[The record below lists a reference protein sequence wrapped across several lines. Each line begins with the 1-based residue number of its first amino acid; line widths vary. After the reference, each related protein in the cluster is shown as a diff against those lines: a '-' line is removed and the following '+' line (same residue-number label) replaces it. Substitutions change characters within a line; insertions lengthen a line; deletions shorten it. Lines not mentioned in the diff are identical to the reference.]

1 MANSDGSVVIEFD
14 ADVSDANKKIGRLKT
29 EIQNL
34 KTKISEKE
42 FKHNS
47 IVEQADAMRSS
58 IKKAEAEVDTL
69 RKAWIENQTPES
81 ENKYNSS
88 IEKLEQMNAKYKEIV
103 ASADKLAASIAED
116 EKNLE
121 AMKYAGGQLQ
131 AEVNAAEQAAAQQV
145 DTSTAEQVESKMKS
159 IFARIREAASE
170 TAASV
175 LKLMKSGFNKLASYA
190 KNAAKSFLSLFSGS
204 KRLNGSFASGI
215 KTMLKYSLGIRSL
228 CALVNKLKS
237 ALAEG
242 FKNLAQ
248 YSDTTN
254 KSISMIKSALTQLKN
269 SLATA
274 FAPILTTV
282 APILT
287 QFINMLSTAADYVA
301 RLTAALTGQKSYTRA
316 VAVQEDYAASLE
328 DTASAADEAAGSLA
342 GFDEI
347 NTIATENTA
356 SASGASSGVSPSEMF
371 ETVEIEPLTFDSWG
385 KAFSTMLDNILT
397 NGIPKLKEGF
407 SDLAGWI
414 NDFSSNLYEMFTFPG
429 VQDKVALLGAEL
441 ATALTGLVN
450 QIDWTTLGGAIGSG
464 LNTALGFLVSFIY
477 SFDWLNLGASLAT
490 MVNNAIAE
498 IDWYNVGMLLWAKFK
513 IALETLAGFLL
524 NLDMAQL
531 AQAAS
536 NIVIGFFNSVTETVQ
551 NIDWRSLG
559 TQIGI
564 FLSNIDWWGIL
575 ASVASAIGEAILGV
589 LDFIVGFIEGLS
601 PEMLLAI
608 GAVVAAII
616 LGVPALIA
624 SIGAAISAAIAALP
638 VTIILAI
645 AAAIAALVVFIK
657 SGGGDVIIGFL
668 EGIWEGIKNI
678 GSWLKEHVV
687 DPFVDAFK
695 NLFGIHS
702 PSTVMAEMGVYIMQ
716 GLLNGVT
723 SMIGSVVSVFSTL
736 WLKIQDVFSHISDWF
751 KDKFSAAWQAVKD
764 VFSTGGEIFDGIKDG
779 ILDGLKAVINA
790 LIGGINK
797 VISIPFNG
805 INSALNKIKSIDI
818 LGARPFSFIN
828 TISIPQIP
836 KLATGAVIPPNREF
850 LAVLGD
856 QKSGNNIEAP
866 ENLIRKIVRE
876 ETGGGGDN
884 AALLQAILEVLKAG
898 QTIKVG
904 ETVFGR
910 TAIKAINGVTTS
922 AGEQLLLI

>member
-14 ADVSDANKKIGRLKT
+14 ADVSNASKKIGRLKT

-47 IVEQADAMRSS
+47 IVEQADAMRAS

-81 ENKYNSS
+81 ENKYNRS
-88 IEKLEQMNAKYKEIV
+88 IEKLEQMNAEYKEIV

-121 AMKYAGGQLQ
+121 AMKYSGGQLQ

-228 CALVNKLKS
+228 YALVNKLKS

-248 YSDTTN
+248 YSDSTN
-254 KSISMIKSALTQLKN
+254 KSISMVKSALTQLKN

-328 DTASAADEAAGSLA
+328 GTAKAAEEAAGSLA

-385 KAFSTMLDNILT
+385 EAFSAMLDNILN
-397 NGIPKLKEGF
+397 NGIPKLEEGF

-441 ATALTGLVN
+441 ATALNGLVN
-450 QIDWTTLGGAIGSG
+450 QIDWATLGGAIGAG

-490 MVNNAIAE
+490 MVNNAISE
-498 IDWYNVGMLLWAKFK
+498 INWYNVGMLLWAKFK

-536 NIVIGFFNSVTETVQ
+536 NIAIGFFDSMTETLQSIDWFALGEQVKTFLV
-551 NIDWRSLG
+551 NIDWAG
-559 TQIGI
+559 V
-564 FLSNIDWWGIL
+564 
-575 ASVASAIGEAILGV
+575 AESV
-589 LDFIVGFIEGLS
+589 FT
-601 PEMLLAI
+601 AI
-608 GAVVAAII
+608 GAAF
-616 LGVPALIA
+616 
-624 SIGAAISAAIAALP
+624 GAAAAFLWGLIHDAWQA
-638 VTIILAI
+638 VVNWWRDVAYEDGKFTITGL
-645 AAAIAALVVFIK
+645 
-657 SGGGDVIIGFL
+657 L
-668 EGIWEGIKNI
+668 EGIWDVIKSI
-678 GSWLKEHVV
+678 GTWIYDHIFL
-687 DPFVDAFK
+687 PFINGFK
-695 NLFGIHS
+695 SVFGIHS
-702 PSTVMAEMGVYIMQ
+702 PSTVMAEMGVYMMQ

-723 SMIGSVVSVFSTL
+723 SMIGSVVATFTGL
-736 WLKIQDVFSHISDWF
+736 WEKIKDVFAHVSDWF

-779 ILDGLKAVINA
+779 ILEGLKAVINA

-805 INSALNKIKSIDI
+805 INSALNKIRSVDI
-818 LGARPFSFIN
+818 LGLKPFSFIN

-876 ETGGGGDN
+876 EAGGGGDN

-910 TAIKAINGVTTS
+910 TAIKAINGVNMS
-922 AGEQLLLI
+922 AGKQQLLI